1 MQTPPP
7 ETFGQYLLRHR
18 LTLAATRRSKVTQDD
33 MADMLGVSK
42 ITYYCWE
49 RDRYAP
55 LPDKEREIRERLGA

>member
-1 MQTPPP
+1 MHPTPP

-18 LTLAATRRSKVTQDD
+18 LTLAATRREKVTQAD
-33 MADMLGVSK
+33 MAEMLGVST

-55 LPDKEREIRERLGA
+55 LPDKERDVRAKLGA